1 MGRGEGSGWPGHSDE
16 LLQIVHC
23 VVEQPRTHRRGG
35 GDKTLETF
43 GTGTNAVSCE
53 NTEI

>member
-1 MGRGEGSGWPGHSDE
+1 MLAAKGAIAMNYCK
-16 LLQIVHC
+16 LYIVWSSRERIAA
-23 VVEQPRTHRRGG
+23 VA